1 MEEKA
6 LIAQTHQLLQNHF
19 ELDTLHSIED
29 KEKLWE
35 AAVEQLSKNIADLI
49 DNDFEK
55 LLYILYRIDVN
66 EAKVRKALAESEFDQ
81 APRIIAEMILLRQL
95 EKVKTR
101 EDYKKGKI

>member
-81 APRIIAEMILLRQL
+81 APRIIAEMILMRQL